1 MKSNQQ
7 LTKSHGEWVL
17 KDEVQASEFIQK
29 FSVPG
34 TGNAYFDGTFEELR
48 DLVIQHFDDFEPGTG
63 SVNNDVILVNI
74 PADNVKTTVT
84 KITPENQ
91 HRVIEETHVRQE
103 GEKPVTRKV
112 MVGKPVPAQYTQVV
126 LYRADV
132 LSQDNARSTDA
143 EWEMIAVLG
152 KLDAVEPMHPETM
165 LRNSQHDEGGTYR
178 EYTEQEWQDAYEYW
192 DNHAY
197 LVESVEEQ

>member
-1 MKSNQQ
+1 MKAKQQ
-7 LTKSHGEWVL
+7 LTLSNGEWVL
-17 KDEVQASEFIQK
+17 KDEVKSGGFIQE

-34 TGNAYFDGTFEELR
+34 TGNSYFDGTFNELAA
-48 DLVIQHFDDFEPGTG
+48 LVTANMHDFEPGTG

-112 MVGKPVPAQYTQVV
+112 MVGKPVPAQYAQVV

>member
-7 LTKSHGEWVL
+7 ITKSHGEWVL

-34 TGNAYFDGTFEELR
+34 TGNAYFDGTFDELAH
-48 DLVIQHFDDFEPGTG
+48 LVKANMHDFEPGTG

-74 PADNVKTTVT
+74 PADKVKTTVVR
-84 KITPENQ
+84 ITPENK
-91 HRVIEETHVRQE
+91 HRVIEESYVRQE

-112 MVGKPVPAQYTQVV
+112 MLGQPVPAKYAQVV

-132 LSQDNARSTDA
+132 LAQDNARSTDA

-178 EYTEQEWQDAYEYW
+178 EYTEQEWQNAYEYW

-197 LVESVEEQ
+197 LVESLQEE